1 MCVCNG
7 LCVLCLLAGH
17 YLYSA
22 NLPPCDYCG
31 WLPFWLLLSRF
42 ARLYSFPSLSVSVSL
57 SLSLSLAPSLTLCH
71 TLSFCWWHSS
81 CTFALA
87 SCAPQTVLH
96 FIVYCGCP
104 TRLAPCLCLPGI
116 PRRGIVRRQLRLWLL
131 LTQPFYNCSL
141 LHCAALST
149 SLPPSLYSSLF
160 VPL

>member
-1 MCVCNG
+1 MVCVYCASLPAIIYTLLIFHHATTAAG
-7 LCVLCLLAGH
+7 CLF
-17 YLYSA
+17 S
-22 NLPPCDYCG
+22 CS
-31 WLPFWLLLSRF
+31 FSRF

-131 LTQPFYNCSL
+131 LTQPFYSCSL
-141 LHCAALST
+141 LHCAALPP
-149 SLPPSLYSSLF
+149 LPPSLYSSLF